1 MVLVPNDLNATW
13 RAMEEL
19 VISAKCKR
27 IGLCNFTT
35 QMIRQI
41 ISTARIRPTIL
52 QVELHPENAQEK
64 LVRFAIENNLRV
76 TGFSAMGASSY
87 IELGMANDDEI
98 LLKNRVVND
107 IAVKYRKTPAQV
119 MIRWAI
125 QRKTF
130 PLTKTIN
137 SARMKENRNVFDFY
151 LKSEDMK
158 AINNLNINKRYND
171 PGVFTLGMG
180 TFCPIYE

>member
-1 MVLVPNDLNATW
+1 
-13 RAMEEL
+13 
-19 VISAKCKR
+19 
-27 IGLCNFTT
+27 
-35 QMIRQI
+35 
-41 ISTARIRPTIL
+41 
-52 QVELHPENAQEK
+52 
-64 LVRFAIENNLRV
+64 
-76 TGFSAMGASSY
+76 
-87 IELGMANDDEI
+87 
-98 LLKNRVVND
+98 
-107 IAVKYRKTPAQV
+107 

-158 AINNLNINKRYND
+158 AIDNLNINKRYND